1 MQAYSVIGAAVI
13 FVLGGLVG
21 HVMTLPTA
29 TVSAEAS
36 PAQISSYELTLKA
49 GHLQVQTAN
58 AI

>member
-1 MQAYSVIGAAVI
+1 MVI

-21 HVMTLPTA
+21 HVMTVPS
-29 TVSAEAS
+29 TVRAEAG

-49 GHLQVQTAN
+49 GHLPLQTAN

>member
-1 MQAYSVIGAAVI
+1 MKAHSVIGAMVI

-21 HVMTLPTA
+21 HVMTVPS
-29 TVSAEAS
+29 TVSAETS

-49 GHLQVQTAN
+49 GHLPVQTAN

>member
-1 MQAYSVIGAAVI
+1 
-13 FVLGGLVG
+13 
-21 HVMTLPTA
+21 MTLPT

-49 GHLQVQTAN
+49 GHLPVQTAN

>member
-1 MQAYSVIGAAVI
+1 MKTHSVIGAMLI

-21 HVMTLPTA
+21 HVMTVPS

-49 GHLQVQTAN
+49 GHLPVQTAN

>member
-1 MQAYSVIGAAVI
+1 MKAHSVIGAAVI

-21 HVMTLPTA
+21 HVMTLPT

-49 GHLQVQTAN
+49 GHLPVQTAN

>member
-1 MQAYSVIGAAVI
+1 MKAHSVIGAMLI

-21 HVMTLPTA
+21 HVMTVPS

-49 GHLQVQTAN
+49 GHLPVQTAN

>member
-1 MQAYSVIGAAVI
+1 MKAHSVIGAVAI

-21 HVMTLPTA
+21 HVMTLPS

-36 PAQISSYELTLKA
+36 PSQISAYELTLKA
-49 GHLQVQTAN
+49 GHLPEQTAN

>member
-1 MQAYSVIGAAVI
+1 MKAHSVIGAMVI

-21 HVMTLPTA
+21 HIMTVPSTA
-29 TVSAEAS
+29 GTETS

-49 GHLQVQTAN
+49 GHLPVQTAN

>member
-1 MQAYSVIGAAVI
+1 MKAHSVIGAMVI

-21 HVMTLPTA
+21 HVMTVPS
-29 TVSAEAS
+29 TVAAEAS

-49 GHLQVQTAN
+49 GHLPVQTAN

>member
-1 MQAYSVIGAAVI
+1 MKAHSVIGAMVI

-21 HVMTLPTA
+21 HVMTVRS
-29 TVSAEAS
+29 TVGAETG

-49 GHLQVQTAN
+49 GHLPIQTAS

>member
-1 MQAYSVIGAAVI
+1 MKVHSVIAAMLI

-21 HVMTLPTA
+21 HVVTVPS

-49 GHLQVQTAN
+49 GHLPVQTAN